1 MAISVKDAEQITM
14 RECAE
19 ALGRI
24 DEKQSE
30 ALVDAIL
37 DAEQVF
43 FVGVGRVL
51 LSLQAICKRLAHL
64 GIKAHCVGEI
74 TEPAITDKDL

>member
-64 GIKAHCVGEI
+64 GIM
-74 TEPAITDKDL
+74 TPALSV